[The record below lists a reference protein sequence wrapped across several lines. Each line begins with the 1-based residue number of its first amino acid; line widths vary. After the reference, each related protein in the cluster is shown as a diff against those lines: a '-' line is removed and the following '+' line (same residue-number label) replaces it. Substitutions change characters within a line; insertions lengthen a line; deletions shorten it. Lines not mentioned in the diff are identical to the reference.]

1 MNLYIV
7 NAFKGTPTPREI
19 SNHTIK
25 LNIQSIL
32 DIQIMY
38 KKVFIFH
45 VAKVKNYCAKMQIY
59 LDFRGKKGEMLN
71 KKEKMS

>member
-1 MNLYIV
+1 MQFHVFQQWKKSNYWEGLRKEGENKDMNLYIV

-32 DIQIMY
+32 DY
-38 KKVFIFH
+38 V
-45 VAKVKNYCAKMQIY
+45 
-59 LDFRGKKGEMLN
+59 
-71 KKEKMS
+71 

>member
-1 MNLYIV
+1 
-7 NAFKGTPTPREI
+7 
-19 SNHTIK
+19 
-25 LNIQSIL
+25 
-32 DIQIMY
+32 MY

>member
-1 MNLYIV
+1 MIILYREKWSKINSLPGFLNAVSCLSTVKEIKGLRKEGENKDMNLYIV

-32 DIQIMY
+32 DI
-38 KKVFIFH
+38 
-45 VAKVKNYCAKMQIY
+45 
-59 LDFRGKKGEMLN
+59 
-71 KKEKMS
+71 